1 MSNNNHNEVFEIITL
16 KRKKNNTKKQQI
28 NINKNIDEIKDENKH
43 EIKDEIKDEK
53 NKITQPIKKNK
64 KTKKQKINEKLILQE
79 ATEAVEDIVSQEI
92 VKDTSNLNILSEEKL
107 DPCLQKKALEQDIK
121 RLNEEKLL
129 LSKECNQKKYENIK
143 LLNDKK
149 LMDLIIYI
157 FDNKIEHFQNLF
169 DLFPES
175 NERTTGFLSKPYIFE
190 ALWKIIFLL
199 NLDNLTNGFKRQ
211 YKTSIY
217 KDHDIEEYNYL
228 NGETK
233 ISNINS
239 GSESGIADFL
249 FTVIDAND
257 KKKSNKQVTIQNACE
272 DPILKPN
279 INDVYV
285 FTSKFYKKEKS
296 ITNYDIDGIV
306 IEIQEKYEKNKY
318 KIVCLVKNGAEFKNR
333 LLRSSKE
340 AIKSYVDSNLIYD
353 EGDLNLTYY
362 PKLYKFLTYWFDEKN
377 KDINNEIYW
386 REILKNPKEIINILD
401 NLRFHQRYVVE
412 YTDDIINR
420 DYEGRFIWGAV
431 ARSGKSYMVGGL
443 VAKRKPKI
451 VILILGAINETKSQF
466 VDDLFKKYTDLQ
478 EYEVIDFQSK
488 KNANTDKDKKYVYV
502 ISQESLRSKIFTDF
516 CKENPQDNDCKKKQK
531 TVKKV
536 NNDNDE
542 QKEYDDSIIK
552 NIKDVLKEP
561 DKIIFFDEIH
571 QGSGP
576 DSMQENTIRFFYNN
590 SPNKFILI
598 MVTATYAKP
607 LAKYGKDIDNKDC
620 ILVEW
625 NYEMIMKMKNFEIE
639 NVTID
644 DLNEDKS
651 NYLIDINDADFESKM
666 KKLKSITDELN
677 EKGKTCQDI
686 RYEYEN
692 NPELLYLLPTLKAE
706 YKRKKED
713 LMDEDYNITEDN
725 GDKKI
730 NIKTNLKEIF
740 TLNPKP
746 DRTFKYTNSV
756 NKLLSYIYNNVYNEL
771 LEKQYNFVANG
782 ESNFHSQLW
791 FMPTSMKN
799 ASKNKKNDE
808 VKEKEDSAIVGP
820 MLKNLGLAIINH
832 RNFIN
837 FNVCVVHSGKEREK
851 NEIISTFDQENH
863 RKIYFQCIQS
873 SNVKNCIKDIE
884 NKSKEANKS
893 LIILTGQRLRL
904 GITLPCVDI
913 AIHMDNIKSY
923 DIIYQSM
930 FRVLTERP
938 GKTRGYFVDMIL
950 DRAIQFFYKYTRN
963 NKKITSIEKITKEDV
978 RKNLL
983 LFDVGSISQSF
994 GFTTIDQPVNS
1005 YSEIA
1010 ENFRIDK
1017 DEKFEQYKAEIL
1029 KNKSDEDNDEYNEEE
1044 DVKLE
1049 DRVDEEPDI
1058 IKETEKNKKN
1068 VIKLLNN
1075 LYEDETIKEELNQI
1089 IQSLHITKS
1098 QNSKKNKKN
1107 KKQLEPFKGEVELPE
1122 QFETKND
1129 SEDESKDESKDNDSV
1144 DENIKQLFKDIVE
1157 QLKNTFTLLIL
1168 FDDKD
1173 SPLENIL
1180 ALENL
1185 DIDKI
1190 TDCEDPDI
1198 MYYCYLI
1205 STITNDNKIGD
1216 TVKNKITNQRGEII
1230 NIIKNNKKNIYEIN
1244 FDGIIVPYSSDE
1256 FKKDIFNS
1264 SIPNNFNL
1272 KEMDEKFIREYIQK
1286 NVELILFLLDKCQY
1300 NEINN
1305 LFDNIKKEMK
1315 KQKISDK
1322 FNNEKQLFKDNASI
1336 GCPETFIDN
1345 EKVLDTIRKYLTPK
1359 DSEKKLFGEV
1369 FTPLNLICEMLS
1381 KLPSNVWTNP
1391 DLTWLDPANGIG
1403 NFPVVVYYKLM
1414 EGLKNNIKDDEKRSK
1429 HIIENMIY
1437 MNELNPVNVALSKKV
1452 FKMID
1457 TNATPNIVKA
1467 DFIVDYDKI
1476 LKIMQ
1481 DDSSETD
1488 RKFDIIFGNPP
1499 YNKGGVGKG
1508 GGVLWTDFVH
1518 KSWDILSDN
1527 GYLLFIHP
1535 PGWRKPAG
1543 DRASAG
1549 DIWELFKNHNLLF
1562 LKISDKKIPNFP
1574 TVDYYIVEK
1583 NGSQKETKLI
1593 NEFEDNIY
1601 NDKID
1606 LYEMDF
1612 IPHLVNQDVINILK
1626 KVFGKSGEKFDIIR
1640 NQSFQAT
1647 KKDMENRNGIP
1658 HAFYYDVDTN
1668 DYIIVYKKYTDD
1680 MPDYIDKPKI
1690 VMTYSN
1696 GKKKG
1701 FLYPK
1706 FYSEQMGTTSN
1717 TMYQIIETGDG
1728 QKNLITLLKS
1738 NLINFILKITQYS
1751 EPPNYKNEF
1760 KILNLI
1766 SKPRDVD
1773 FNDDKDIYDYYGLN
1787 KREIDLIEKVTS
1799 IKEKSMKK
1807 KQDILESMTKKQKVI
1822 SKSETKENTIKK
1834 NKKTSDKKTKKKDKK
1849 KGGKK
1854 KTRKHKFSFKLW

>member
-1 MSNNNHNEVFEIITL
+1 MSNNNHNEVFEIIPL

-536 NNDNDE
+536 NNDYDE

-837 FNVCVVHSGKEREK
+837 FNVCVVHS
-851 NEIISTFDQENH
+851 
-863 RKIYFQCIQS
+863 
-873 SNVKNCIKDIE
+873 
-884 NKSKEANKS
+884 
-893 LIILTGQRLRL
+893 
-904 GITLPCVDI
+904 
-913 AIHMDNIKSY
+913 
-923 DIIYQSM
+923 
-930 FRVLTERP
+930 
-938 GKTRGYFVDMIL
+938 
-950 DRAIQFFYKYTRN
+950 
-963 NKKITSIEKITKEDV
+963 
-978 RKNLL
+978 
-983 LFDVGSISQSF
+983 
-994 GFTTIDQPVNS
+994 
-1005 YSEIA
+1005 
-1010 ENFRIDK
+1010 
-1017 DEKFEQYKAEIL
+1017 
-1029 KNKSDEDNDEYNEEE
+1029 
-1044 DVKLE
+1044 
-1049 DRVDEEPDI
+1049 
-1058 IKETEKNKKN
+1058 
-1068 VIKLLNN
+1068 
-1075 LYEDETIKEELNQI
+1075 
-1089 IQSLHITKS
+1089 
-1098 QNSKKNKKN
+1098 
-1107 KKQLEPFKGEVELPE
+1107 
-1122 QFETKND
+1122 
-1129 SEDESKDESKDNDSV
+1129 
-1144 DENIKQLFKDIVE
+1144 
-1157 QLKNTFTLLIL
+1157 
-1168 FDDKD
+1168 
-1173 SPLENIL
+1173 
-1180 ALENL
+1180 
-1185 DIDKI
+1185 
-1190 TDCEDPDI
+1190 
-1198 MYYCYLI
+1198 
-1205 STITNDNKIGD
+1205 
-1216 TVKNKITNQRGEII
+1216 
-1230 NIIKNNKKNIYEIN
+1230 
-1244 FDGIIVPYSSDE
+1244 
-1256 FKKDIFNS
+1256 
-1264 SIPNNFNL
+1264 
-1272 KEMDEKFIREYIQK
+1272 
-1286 NVELILFLLDKCQY
+1286 
-1300 NEINN
+1300 
-1305 LFDNIKKEMK
+1305 
-1315 KQKISDK
+1315 
-1322 FNNEKQLFKDNASI
+1322 
-1336 GCPETFIDN
+1336 
-1345 EKVLDTIRKYLTPK
+1345 
-1359 DSEKKLFGEV
+1359 
-1369 FTPLNLICEMLS
+1369 
-1381 KLPSNVWTNP
+1381 
-1391 DLTWLDPANGIG
+1391 
-1403 NFPVVVYYKLM
+1403 
-1414 EGLKNNIKDDEKRSK
+1414 
-1429 HIIENMIY
+1429 
-1437 MNELNPVNVALSKKV
+1437 
-1452 FKMID
+1452 
-1457 TNATPNIVKA
+1457 
-1467 DFIVDYDKI
+1467 
-1476 LKIMQ
+1476 
-1481 DDSSETD
+1481 
-1488 RKFDIIFGNPP
+1488 
-1499 YNKGGVGKG
+1499 
-1508 GGVLWTDFVH
+1508 
-1518 KSWDILSDN
+1518 
-1527 GYLLFIHP
+1527 
-1535 PGWRKPAG
+1535 
-1543 DRASAG
+1543 
-1549 DIWELFKNHNLLF
+1549 
-1562 LKISDKKIPNFP
+1562 
-1574 TVDYYIVEK
+1574 
-1583 NGSQKETKLI
+1583 
-1593 NEFEDNIY
+1593 
-1601 NDKID
+1601 
-1606 LYEMDF
+1606 
-1612 IPHLVNQDVINILK
+1612 
-1626 KVFGKSGEKFDIIR
+1626 
-1640 NQSFQAT
+1640 
-1647 KKDMENRNGIP
+1647 
-1658 HAFYYDVDTN
+1658 
-1668 DYIIVYKKYTDD
+1668 
-1680 MPDYIDKPKI
+1680 
-1690 VMTYSN
+1690 
-1696 GKKKG
+1696 
-1701 FLYPK
+1701 
-1706 FYSEQMGTTSN
+1706 
-1717 TMYQIIETGDG
+1717 
-1728 QKNLITLLKS
+1728 
-1738 NLINFILKITQYS
+1738 
-1751 EPPNYKNEF
+1751 
-1760 KILNLI
+1760 
-1766 SKPRDVD
+1766 
-1773 FNDDKDIYDYYGLN
+1773 
-1787 KREIDLIEKVTS
+1787 
-1799 IKEKSMKK
+1799 
-1807 KQDILESMTKKQKVI
+1807 
-1822 SKSETKENTIKK
+1822 
-1834 NKKTSDKKTKKKDKK
+1834 
-1849 KGGKK
+1849 
-1854 KTRKHKFSFKLW
+1854 